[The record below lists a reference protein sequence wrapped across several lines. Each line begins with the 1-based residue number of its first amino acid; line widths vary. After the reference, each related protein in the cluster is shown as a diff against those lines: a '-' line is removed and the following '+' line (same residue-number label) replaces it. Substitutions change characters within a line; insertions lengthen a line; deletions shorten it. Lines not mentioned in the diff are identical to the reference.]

1 MGDIFRHD
9 VKIGDKITT
18 NFDKNSK
25 SYSTLEDF
33 ARSLF
38 LNGHRTQA
46 TGLPVASGG
55 SGFEFSEVTG
65 NIWKGYKIKFGKF
78 CLIFG
83 KMNSNSTGV
92 KKIMFGETFSQ
103 IPIVLRTFQNGSA
116 AYHDGIACGDLITY
130 NVTTTYFEYNQRYSN
145 RGLASFLIAGVLS

>member
-9 VKIGDKITT
+9 VKIGDKIIT

-38 LNGHRTQA
+38 LNGHKSQA

-55 SGFEFSEVTG
+55 LNFEIGSNYVVIGSFLCCWGAVSCGKNATAKTTFAKEFASVPAVCG
-65 NIWKGYKIKFGKF
+65 NSSNQA
-78 CLIFG
+78 
-83 KMNSNSTGV
+83 NSY
-92 KKIMFGETFSQ
+92 Q
-103 IPIVLRTFQNGSA
+103 YNGGCTA
-116 AYHDGIACGDLITY
+116 R
-130 NVTTTYFEYNQRYSN
+130 TTTTATFRSCNTATTFFY
-145 RGLASFLIAGVLS
+145 IAVGVAK